1 MSKILQ
7 HTWIKKT
14 KKTHRCMWCAQV
26 IEAGSA
32 ATYNAIIFDGEFS
45 AYHMHPECEAA
56 KDSLTREQW
65 ESMGYCFDFGKFS
78 RGRADGEKLPPVFS
92 AGYRGKE
99 L

>member
-32 ATYNAIIFDGEFS
+32 ATYNAVILDGE
-45 AYHMHPECEAA
+45 
-56 KDSLTREQW
+56 L
-65 ESMGYCFDFGKFS
+65 S
-78 RGRADGEKLPPVFS
+78 RGRADNEKLPPAFS
-92 AGYRGKE
+92 AGYRGRR
-99 L
+99 

>member
-1 MSKILQ
+1 MSEILQ

-14 KKTHRCMWCAQV
+14 KKPHRCMWCAQV

-32 ATYNAIIFDGEFS
+32 ATYNAGVFDGDFS

-65 ESMGYCFDFGKFS
+65 REMDYLFDFGEFS
-78 RGRADGEKLPPVFS
+78 RGRADSEKLPSAFS
-92 AGYRGKE
+92 ADYRGKR
-99 L
+99 